1 MLKIALDFDSV
12 LSDTMVRWVQLFNE
26 KRNTNLTKTD
36 VVSWTFWNDFG
47 ISIDEAF
54 GIFEKAWSDWKNLP
68 STEDNIVDSVKK
80 LANISYVDIVTDVRE
95 SHLQY
100 IKMWLNDKGII
111 YENFVSSNGT
121 KTNLDYDVFIDD
133 SPSIAQK
140 ASQIGKICLLYDQP
154 WNRKVTGKKI
164 TRIKNLNDAYEFIKK
179 INQISVT

>member
-12 LSDTMVRWVQLFNE
+12 LSDTMVRWIHVFNT
-26 KRNTNLTKTD
+26 KKNTTLTKND
-36 VVSWTFWNDFG
+36 VLSWTFWNDFG

-54 GIFEKAWSDWKNLP
+54 NIFEEVWSDWKNLP
-68 STEDNIVDSVKK
+68 STENNIVDSVKK
-80 LANISYVDIVTDVRE
+80 LANISHVDIVTDVQE

-154 WNRKVTGKKI
+154 WNRKVIGENVI
-164 TRIKNLNDAYEFIKK
+164 RIKNLNDAYEFIKK
-179 INQISVT
+179 TNQISIT